1 MKFVLTLLF
10 ALPLFAAGQDT
21 LANCKLTKVT
31 DPFTKET
38 KISTEFL
45 ALDGALVSID
55 ATSTEID
62 FLFSI
67 EGADHCF
74 DNNSTAAI
82 YFEGTK
88 TKLNSRNAGSMNCEG
103 LFHINFKNTLVPN
116 NLLTKMMAT
125 GINHILFTGNN
136 KNDFT
141 LNLTPIDQRALMVLT
156 SCLVNEAKTLIK
168 Q

>member
-1 MKFVLTLLF
+1 MKFLLITLF
-10 ALPLFAAGQDT
+10 TLPLFASGQDS
-21 LANCKLTKVT
+21 LANCKLTRET

-45 ALDGALVSID
+45 ALDGAMVSID
-55 ATSTEID
+55 ASSAEID

-74 DNNSTAAI
+74 DNNSMAAI
-82 YFEGTK
+82 FFEGTK

-103 LFHINFKNTLVPN
+103 LFHINFKNTVVPN

-136 KNDFT
+136 KKDFT
-141 LNLTPIDQRALMVLT
+141 LNLNPADQHALLMLIT
-156 SCLVNEAKTLIK
+156 CIVNDAKTLIK